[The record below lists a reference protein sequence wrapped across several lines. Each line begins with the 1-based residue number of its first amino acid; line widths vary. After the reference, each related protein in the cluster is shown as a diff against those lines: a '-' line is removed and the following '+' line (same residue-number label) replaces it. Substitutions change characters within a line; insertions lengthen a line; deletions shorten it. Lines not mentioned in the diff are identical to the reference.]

1 MTTDKTTW
9 RRLLRTALWAVGLGL
24 LARVL
29 WASREGVRE
38 VLAHRPDGRYLA
50 LAFMLCLFALAST
63 FLRWRIMVRAQGIPL
78 RILDAVRVGF
88 IGNAI
93 DLVIPG
99 QVGGDVYKASFLC
112 QGQERKTRAIASI
125 LIDRAIGI
133 LGLFLLAGAMGLWN
147 WPAAPT
153 QVRPLI
159 VVVWSALLAGG
170 LGLGA
175 VFSPPLLRILERT
188 LASRE
193 RFRMIAGDL
202 HAMSLAYRDRKGA
215 IALGLTMSTISHA
228 LYALSFAAV
237 SAALLPHPPS
247 VTQHLQM
254 VPLVLF
260 TTIFPLPFGALGLSE
275 QVSDELFGM
284 INHPSGALSML
295 GFRVIGLAVACI
307 SIIIYVVNARG
318 ARRPG
323 APQDDNAPLLPGRS
337 ASYR

>member
-9 RRLLRTALWAVGLGL
+9 RRLLRTAVWAVGLGL

-29 WASREGVRE
+29 WASREGARE
-38 VLAHRPDGRYLA
+38 VLSHRPDGRYLA
-50 LAFMLCLFALAST
+50 LAFVLCLFALAST

-112 QGQERKTRAIASI
+112 QGQERKTRVIASI
-125 LIDRAIGI
+125 LIDRAIGV

-147 WPAAPT
+147 WPATAP

-159 VVVWSALLAGG
+159 VVVWSALFFGV

-175 VFSPPLLRILERT
+175 VFSPPLLRSLERA
-188 LASRE
+188 LARRE

-215 IALGLTMSTISHA
+215 IALGLTMSTISHT
-228 LYALSFAAV
+228 LYALSFAAI

-247 VTQHLQM
+247 VSQHLQM

-275 QVSDELFGM
+275 QVSDELFSM
-284 INHPSGALSML
+284 IHHPSGALSML
-295 GFRVIGLAVACI
+295 GFRVVGLAVACVSI
-307 SIIIYVVNARG
+307 SIYIANARG
-318 ARRPG
+318 TRDPG
-323 APQDDNAPLLPGRS
+323 VPPEGDAPLVPERS
-337 ASYR
+337 ASHP